1 MAKSEIKLNRA
12 NIAKVLKSA
21 EVQAELKRRGDR
33 IARAAGPGNEAE
45 AFVGATRARVT
56 VRTATTEARVK
67 EATGRTLTRALDA
80 GR

>member
-21 EVQAELKRRGDR
+21 EVQADLKRRGDR
-33 IARAAGPGNEAE
+33 IAETAGPGNEAE
-45 AFVGATRARVT
+45 VFVGRTRARVT
-56 VRTATTEARVK
+56 VRTATTEARIA